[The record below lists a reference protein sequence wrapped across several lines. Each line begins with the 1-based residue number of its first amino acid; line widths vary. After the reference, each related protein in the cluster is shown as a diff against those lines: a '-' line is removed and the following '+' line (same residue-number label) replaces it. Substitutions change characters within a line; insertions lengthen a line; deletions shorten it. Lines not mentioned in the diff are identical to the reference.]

1 MDRWEDRWMVDG
13 WVVEKTDVGWVN
25 MWERQVG
32 GWIGDGWKGG
42 WIGL

>member
-1 MDRWEDRWMVDG
+1 MVDG